1 MGIYIPGMEMPKNCD
16 ALLHIHKDGKAVLY
30 PFDGEN
36 QPTEYQALSVPK
48 HGRLIDADA
57 LIHDIRCEILEHQM
71 NGLKGTPLYLD
82 DLRMMWQRLED
93 EDIAPT
99 IIPAEEGEA

>member
-1 MGIYIPGMEMPKNCD
+1 MGIYIKGMEMPKNCD

-57 LIHDIRCEILEHQM
+57 PTFPTPHRKESNDYM
-71 NGLKGTPLYLD
+71 KGWNAC
-82 DLRMMWQRLED
+82 LRSVTQQ
-93 EDIAPT
+93 PT
-99 IIPAEEGEA
+99 IFPAEEGEET